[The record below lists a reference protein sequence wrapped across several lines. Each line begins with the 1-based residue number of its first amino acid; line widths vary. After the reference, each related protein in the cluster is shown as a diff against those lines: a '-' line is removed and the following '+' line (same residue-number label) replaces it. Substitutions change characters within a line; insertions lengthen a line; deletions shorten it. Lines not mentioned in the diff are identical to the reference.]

1 MNKKES
7 QILGTIM
14 TFLLLISMVVVAK
27 ESARLVGVWHE
38 RQIKDQMKTVVIDA
52 GHGGNDPGKVGINGA
67 LEKDINLA
75 IAMRVKQYLEQE
87 DINVIMTRQEDKG
100 LYDENDTNK
109 KVHDMKERLHIIE
122 SSTPSLAVSI
132 HQNSYPE
139 AGVSGIQVFYYRD
152 SNKGKDAAIIMQEQ
166 LISTLKPEKER
177 VAKENTSYYLLK
189 KTSVP
194 LIIVECGFL
203 SNPDEAE
210 KLSSTDYQ
218 NRTAWAIH
226 LGILR
231 FLAQEAG

>member
-1 MNKKES
+1 M
-7 QILGTIM
+7 
-14 TFLLLISMVVVAK
+14 
-27 ESARLVGVWHE
+27 
-38 RQIKDQMKTVVIDA
+38 
-52 GHGGNDPGKVGINGA
+52 
-67 LEKDINLA
+67 
-75 IAMRVKQYLEQE
+75 
-87 DINVIMTRQEDKG
+87 
-100 LYDENDTNK
+100 
-109 KVHDMKERLHIIE
+109 
-122 SSTPSLAVSI
+122 
-132 HQNSYPE
+132 
-139 AGVSGIQVFYYRD
+139 
-152 SNKGKDAAIIMQEQ
+152 
-166 LISTLKPEKER
+166 STLKPAKER